1 MPISFF
7 PSAEAEAELLRQL
20 VRGRRPLPDLHPG
33 DFSLPAHRLIWRAM
47 VALAYRR
54 LWIDPQTVAAQ
65 LSRLAPGNAAD
76 LEASLGRIL
85 KP

>member
-1 MPISFF
+1 
-7 PSAEAEAELLRQL
+7 
-20 VRGRRPLPDLHPG
+20 
-33 DFSLPAHRLIWRAM
+33 M